1 MLQRNLPLVKQMSS
15 VDSDQKIPVPAQS
28 TDRQKGD
35 ELVLKKKKKSY
46 LKTISWNYLQ
56 SQGTEW
62 ALFSTQSPKH
72 WKISL
77 QTKGKLLFTCSSQ
90 LQLFT
95 LSFWTAQ
102 TGINSLPFNLKSI
115 FLIAKLIAF
124 AVISTSQEMGLLLQL
139 KKNTVKD
146 PAPNNTFDKKAQTD
160 CIDRKNKKVQ
170 GQKTYLQALQEV

>member
-1 MLQRNLPLVKQMSS
+1 MSF

-35 ELVLKKKKKSY
+35 ELVLKKKKKKSHIW
-46 LKTISWNYLQ
+46 KQFPEIICKAKAQN
-56 SQGTEW
+56 E
-62 ALFSTQSPKH
+62 LFSTQSPKH